1 MKEFVKVTNQQAKRV
16 QELYDGCD
24 KFYHADVIK
33 SVLSALDIDYYF
45 DTIERTVVLETV
57 DNSPKLTPE
66 QILKDLI
73 ENTFNGE
80 KDLYDIGYRYGAWDA
95 LRIHAIKYDWLDQME

>member
-1 MKEFVKVTNQQAKRV
+1 MKEFIKVTNQQAKRV

-33 SVLSALDIDYYF
+33 SVLAALDIDYYF
-45 DTIERTVVLETV
+45 DTIKRTVVLETI

-66 QILKDLI
+66 EELKDLI
-73 ENTFNGE
+73 DNTFNGE
-80 KDLYDIGYRYGAWDA
+80 KDLYDMGYRYGAWDA
-95 LRIHAIKYDWLDQME
+95 LRIHGIKYDWLDQME